1 MKFFNHIT
9 RLRIGFLKKT
19 QDLFLIQNVMCET
32 RFRSGSVP
40 SKLDFVFSS
49 EENIISDMEYEA
61 PLGNSDHVVLC
72 WRITVE
78 HVQQPEYNN
87 TKFNFWKADY
97 AIINELHT
105 INWQTEFSGKGAEA
119 MWMLFKEKLF
129 SLMVKYVPRRC
140 SNKRKKKS
148 VWISARTIKNIK
160 RRNNAW
166 SHYKKCP
173 STTNYNNYKVI
184 RNEVNQIIRND
195 RNNYQKK
202 LIQNFRNCLKDF
214 TDISGMLRLLKTLFV
229 S

>member
-1 MKFFNHIT
+1 VKFFNHIT

-78 HVQQPEYNN
+78 RVQQPEYNN

-97 AIINELHT
+97 DAIINELNTPALLPLLTGT
-105 INWQTEFSGKGAEA
+105 I
-119 MWMLFKEKLF
+119 L
-129 SLMVKYVPRRC
+129 
-140 SNKRKKKS
+140 
-148 VWISARTIKNIK
+148 ARD
-160 RRNNAW
+160 
-166 SHYKKCP
+166 P
-173 STTNYNNYKVI
+173 GSTN
-184 RNEVNQIIRND
+184 R
-195 RNNYQKK
+195 
-202 LIQNFRNCLKDF
+202 
-214 TDISGMLRLLKTLFV
+214 
-229 S
+229 